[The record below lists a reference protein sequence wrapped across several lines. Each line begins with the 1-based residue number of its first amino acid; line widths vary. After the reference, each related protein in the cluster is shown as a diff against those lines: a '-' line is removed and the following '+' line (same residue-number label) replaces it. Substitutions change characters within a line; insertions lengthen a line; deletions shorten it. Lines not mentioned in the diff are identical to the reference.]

1 MTKKP
6 LTDEQRAEWRFFNFG
21 FEYTTTN
28 KYQRFSSLF
37 LTASIDVF
45 SIHVP
50 FLALTILKTLVVL
63 ISNNIISL
71 YRDQCLKQHVFMQE
85 RFSGTDGLVTPVL
98 HFNDKSPIF
107 RGRSAENGFFSLN
120 MGGMLLKYGDIAK
133 ELCGIARELTDLA
146 ERLSKI
152 EVATPE
158 INLASGADQP
168 QKTMLSVEEAGEML
182 GVSRKLAYQLAR
194 RDHFPCLRIGRR
206 ILVPRIRLIEWVD
219 NHCGQEVIL

>member
-98 HFNDKSPIF
+98 HFNDKIPYLE
-107 RGRSAENGFFSLN
+107 AEA
-120 MGGMLLKYGDIAK
+120 LKTAF
-133 ELCGIARELTDLA
+133 LA
-146 ERLSKI
+146 
-152 EVATPE
+152 
-158 INLASGADQP
+158 
-168 QKTMLSVEEAGEML
+168 
-182 GVSRKLAYQLAR
+182 
-194 RDHFPCLRIGRR
+194 
-206 ILVPRIRLIEWVD
+206 
-219 NHCGQEVIL
+219 

>member
-1 MTKKP
+1 M
-6 LTDEQRAEWRFFNFG
+6 
-21 FEYTTTN
+21 
-28 KYQRFSSLF
+28 
-37 LTASIDVF
+37 
-45 SIHVP
+45 
-50 FLALTILKTLVVL
+50 
-63 ISNNIISL
+63 
-71 YRDQCLKQHVFMQE
+71 
-85 RFSGTDGLVTPVL
+85 
-98 HFNDKSPIF
+98 
-107 RGRSAENGFFSLN
+107 
-120 MGGMLLKYGDIAK
+120 KYGDIAK